1 MAQAALGTVLV
12 LPLRGSV
19 ANDEKHKLQAG
30 DLGKLARTNAR
41 STTFY
46 IIFKQTTVYTIFKQT
61 IWGKVCKLEG
71 MLDPLVFN

>member
-46 IIFKQTTVYTIFKQT
+46 IIFKQT